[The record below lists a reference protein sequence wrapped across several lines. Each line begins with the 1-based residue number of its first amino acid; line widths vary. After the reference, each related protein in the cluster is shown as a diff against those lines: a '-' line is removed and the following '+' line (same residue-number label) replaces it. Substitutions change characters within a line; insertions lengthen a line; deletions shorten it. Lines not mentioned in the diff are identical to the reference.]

1 MILTQI
7 QGLVAIIGNL
17 FGTLLCFVFV
27 FFWCRCARLI
37 FLHFVIVLSELL
49 KFHYKYTGM

>member
-1 MILTQI
+1 MILAQI

-17 FGTLLCFVFV
+17 FGTLLCFF